1 MNISESDLPVRPIET
16 FEAHLA
22 SRMGRNFVAYS
33 KVNMVT
39 FHDGQGLSKVGTVVT
54 VVNPALQRKSHLC
67 IPFQGIFVSK
77 FLYFVSAVRLPRYNF

>member
-1 MNISESDLPVRPIET
+1 MPYKTITKYLLKPSLYRKFDISASFREILSLGWDFDYVMNISESDLPVRPVET

-39 FHDGQGLSKVGTVVT
+39 FHDGQGLSKVG
-54 VVNPALQRKSHLC
+54 AL
-67 IPFQGIFVSK
+67 
-77 FLYFVSAVRLPRYNF
+77 

>member
-1 MNISESDLPVRPIET
+1 MPDKTISKYLLKQALYLKFDISASFREILSLGWDFDYVMNISESDLPVRPVET

-39 FHDGQGLSKVGTVVT
+39 FHDGQGLSKVG
-54 VVNPALQRKSHLC
+54 AL
-67 IPFQGIFVSK
+67 
-77 FLYFVSAVRLPRYNF
+77 